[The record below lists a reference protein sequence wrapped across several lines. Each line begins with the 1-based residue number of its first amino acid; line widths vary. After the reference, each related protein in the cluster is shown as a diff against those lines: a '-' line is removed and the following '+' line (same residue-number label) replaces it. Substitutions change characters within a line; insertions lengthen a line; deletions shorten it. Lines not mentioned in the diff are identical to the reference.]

1 MTKTAY
7 SAFLYSDRQLN
18 DIEKFC
24 CCYGISDLLAIDTT
38 FNLCDLWLT
47 DLSYRNWR
55 LAVDATGKSPV
66 YFGLCMFHFKKDE
79 EAFRRF
85 AVEVCVGNPKLI
97 ELKLVG
103 VDMESAI
110 YQEFKSTF
118 KDLPRFICVRY
129 LQKRDETKIE
139 RLLERTNQTAQN
151 KKSKNKVILTMKMDR
166 QNHLIQTIFKQSW
179 LP

>member
-1 MTKTAY
+1 
-7 SAFLYSDRQLN
+7 
-18 DIEKFC
+18 
-24 CCYGISDLLAIDTT
+24 
-38 FNLCDLWLT
+38 
-47 DLSYRNWR
+47 
-55 LAVDATGKSPV
+55 
-66 YFGLCMFHFKKDE
+66 MFHFKKDE